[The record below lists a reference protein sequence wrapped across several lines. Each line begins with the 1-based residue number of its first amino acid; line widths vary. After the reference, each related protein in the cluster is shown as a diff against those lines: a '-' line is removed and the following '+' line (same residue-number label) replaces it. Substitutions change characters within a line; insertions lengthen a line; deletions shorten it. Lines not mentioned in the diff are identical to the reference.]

1 MQKNNF
7 YSKVIAGTMTWGSW
21 GKGFSKSSMIDVMTH
36 CVENGITTFDHA
48 DIYGGYTTEEDFGN
62 AFKEAG
68 IDREKVQFISKC
80 GIQLDAEARKNHV
93 KHYNYDTE
101 YIIWS
106 AEQSLKKLNT
116 EYLDMLLVH
125 RPSPL
130 MHPEAIAKAI
140 SKLKKQGKVKSFGV
154 SNFFPSQIALI
165 ESVIPIEGNQVEFS
179 LTENKVMYD
188 GTLDDALA
196 NKRMAMSYSP
206 LGSYFRKDDE
216 VSKRIKKAM
225 IPMLEKYEAT
235 EDQVLL
241 AWVMRHPS
249 NVFPVVGTAT
259 KSRLSAAL
267 EATKIEMDKT
277 DWFILLEAANGYEVP

>member
-21 GKGFSKSSMIDVMTH
+21 GKGFSKSSMIDIMTH

-101 YIIWS
+101 YIILS

-130 MHPEAIAKAI
+130 MHPEAIGKAI
-140 SKLKKQGKVKSFGV
+140 SKLKEQGKVKSFGV
-154 SNFFPSQIALI
+154 SNFFTSQIALI
-165 ESVIPIEGNQVEFS
+165 ESVIPVEGNQVEFS

-225 IPMLEKYEAT
+225 IPMSEKYEAT
-235 EDQVLL
+235 EDQLLL

>member
-80 GIQLDAEARKNHV
+80 GIQLDAEARKNNV
-93 KHYNYDTE
+93 KHYNYDSE

-165 ESVIPIEGNQVEFS
+165 ESVIPVEGNQVEFS

-216 VSKRIKKAM
+216 VSKRIKNAM

-235 EDQVLL
+235 EDQLLL

-277 DWFILLEAANGYEVP
+277 DWFVLLEAANGYEVP

>member
-140 SKLKKQGKVKSFGV
+140 SKLKEQGKVKSFGV

-179 LTENKVMYD
+179 LTENKLMYD

-196 NKRMAMSYSP
+196 NRRMAMSYSP

-235 EDQVLL
+235 EDQLLL

>member
-140 SKLKKQGKVKSFGV
+140 SKLKEQGKVKSFGV

-235 EDQVLL
+235 EDQLLL

>member
-179 LTENKVMYD
+179 LTENKLMYD

-196 NKRMAMSYSP
+196 NRRMAMSYSP

-235 EDQVLL
+235 EDQLLL

-267 EATKIEMDKT
+267 EATRIEMDKT

>member
-36 CVENGITTFDHA
+36 CVQNGITTFDHA

-62 AFKEAG
+62 AFKDAG

-225 IPMLEKYEAT
+225 IPMLEKYEVT
-235 EDQVLL
+235 EDQLLL

>member
-140 SKLKKQGKVKSFGV
+140 SKLKEQGKVKSFGV

-225 IPMLEKYEAT
+225 IPMSEKYEAT
-235 EDQVLL
+235 EDQLLL

>member
-62 AFKEAG
+62 AFKDAG

-225 IPMLEKYEAT
+225 IPMSEKYEAT
-235 EDQVLL
+235 VDQLLL

>member
-235 EDQVLL
+235 EDQLLL

>member
-106 AEQSLKKLNT
+106 AEQSLNKLNT

-140 SKLKKQGKVKSFGV
+140 SKLKEQGKVKSFGV

-235 EDQVLL
+235 EDQLLL
-241 AWVMRHPS
+241 AWIMRHPS